1 MNNLKM
7 RAAILAAPRKITITE
22 VVRPEPTSN
31 EVCVELEGC
40 GVCASNLSPWE
51 GKPWFSYP
59 MEAGAPGHEGWG
71 VVHSI
76 GAKFRV
82 GDRVVLRLAASAGAK
97 VIAITRRQ
105 DGLQLE
111 KHYGAVACIPMED
124 HWQVID
130 RVKQLTDGRFC
141 EVVVEATGKQWPLD
155 LSAEITAERG
165 RLVIAGYHQDG
176 PRQINMQLWNWRG
189 LDVINAHE
197 RDPKI
202 YRQGMEAAIEA
213 IVAGDFNPT
222 PLYTHCYSLDRIGE
236 AFEAAANRPAGFTK
250 ALVMF

>member
-1 MNNLKM
+1 
-7 RAAILAAPRKITITE
+7 
-22 VVRPEPTSN
+22 
-31 EVCVELEGC
+31 
-40 GVCASNLSPWE
+40 
-51 GKPWFSYP
+51 

-76 GAKFRV
+76 GAQVTKFRV